1 MSYRFSFKV
10 SELFSIFHPN
20 TQIDLNLY
28 LILYCL
34 SIQKNVFFILPVQ
47 NLADFTQI
55 CDAT

>member
-20 TQIDLNLY
+20 TKIDLNLY

-34 SIQKNVFFILPVQ
+34 SIQKNVFFILPV
-47 NLADFTQI
+47 
-55 CDAT
+55 